1 MPGGCI
7 YLGNG
12 CVVLRRTVKG
22 GSVGEVRVYAVIG
35 LGHTYTMLREYDLLQ
50 GEIVASFRC
59 VKRDKN
65 NPQKRRGDDERLW
78 YIEAWMC

>member
-1 MPGGCI
+1 M
-7 YLGNG
+7 
-12 CVVLRRTVKG
+12 
-22 GSVGEVRVYAVIG
+22 YAVIG